1 MNIRIVNKKE
11 KKEILR
17 ELERNF
23 GINIRGYVLLK
34 NRKFHIFSGN
44 LKEKDIEKMEKEIRI
59 ERIGMVVF
67 KKENFGIRLSFD
79 LLNLLKP
86 TKSIMEISDFLAKMW
101 LSGKEIEIKNEKLKK
116 EKERKVTILK
126 NKNDFIGC
134 GYVKEGKIK
143 NFVPKER
150 RVFK

>member
-1 MNIRIVNKKE
+1 
-11 KKEILR
+11 
-17 ELERNF
+17 
-23 GINIRGYVLLK
+23 
-34 NRKFHIFSGN
+34 
-44 LKEKDIEKMEKEIRI
+44 MEKEIRI